1 MNRYI
6 LLFLS
11 FTFISCN
18 QPITEKKDSY
28 GVIQNNDNKSLVV
41 EKLADSYL
49 AGNFDIARDY
59 FTSDSK
65 HYFNDLVFDVDG
77 IIKGYNFHSTLFNDI
92 KHNDRKIYTGYFS
105 DGSIQTFH
113 DFNWSARSKISG
125 KEYNYPC
132 HCRWVWENEKIIETI
147 CLLDPSG
154 LFEEMSL
161 YQNQ

>member
-18 QPITEKKDSY
+18 QSITEKKDSY

-77 IIKGYNFHSTLFNDI
+77 IIEGYNFHSILFNDI